1 MQSKKNFSE
10 PEYYLND
17 RGVAHVIYYIRSNNK
32 IFIILL
38 EEVVSHF

>member
-17 RGVAHVIYYIRSNNK
+17 RGVAHVIYYNNK